1 MPPTK
6 TTVLDNNTAVSV
18 GLLVLLMGI
27 AGWAFTTSGKADTAV
42 ASTVELKASDEKL
55 REHAE
60 TCRARLQRVEDAQT
74 HYAEQQKKIDS
85 TLMRLE
91 EKLDKLKERRP

>member
-1 MPPTK
+1 MPPPTK
-6 TTVLDNNTAVSV
+6 TVLDSNTAVSV
-18 GLLVLLMGI
+18 GLLIMLLGA
-27 AGWAFTTSGKADTAV
+27 AGWAFTTSNKAEAAA
-42 ASTVELKASDEKL
+42 ASAVELKASDEKL